1 MPIRSLLEII
11 DFLGLRVNVH
21 ELTQGAIIA
30 ILRYY
35 YSLAD
40 NEA

>member
-1 MPIRSLLEII
+1 MPIRTLPEII
-11 DFLGLRVNVH
+11 EFLGLRVNIH
-21 ELTQGAIIA
+21 KLTQGAIIA

-40 NEA
+40 DTA